1 MSILRLMGKIFSF
14 LALNNVVRN
23 YQRKSSLMKIKAV
36 KVYVLGVKKIRLFF
50 IGAMLLF
57 TSLVLLASGIFLI
70 NTAFFTYS
78 NWTINTKFNVAL
90 ILGVVEAFSAAGILF
105 YLFREETWVRFTGIN
120 TVVNAVIEKETK
132 TMR

>member
-23 YQRKSSLMKIKAV
+23 YQRKSSLMKIKAA
-36 KVYVLGVKKIRLFF
+36 KAYVLGVKKIRLFF

>member
-1 MSILRLMGKIFSF
+1 MSVLRLMGKIFSF

-23 YQRKSSLMKIKAV
+23 DQRKSSLIKIKAA
-36 KVYVLGVKKIRLFF
+36 KAYVLGVKKIRFFF

-57 TSLVLLASGIFLI
+57 TSLVLLASGIFFI
-70 NTAFFTYS
+70 HTAFFTYS
-78 NWTINTKFNVAL
+78 NWTVNTKFNVAL
-90 ILGVVEAFSAAGILF
+90 LLGVVEAFSAAGILF